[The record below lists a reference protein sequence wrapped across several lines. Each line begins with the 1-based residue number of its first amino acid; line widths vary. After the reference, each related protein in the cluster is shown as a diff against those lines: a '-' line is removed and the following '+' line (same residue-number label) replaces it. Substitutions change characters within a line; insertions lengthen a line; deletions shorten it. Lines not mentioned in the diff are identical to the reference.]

1 MKKSK
6 VKIAMLSRC
15 FGEAALLQTLQSP
28 SDSVTC
34 CDFGANFLFA
44 AGSSDKLV
52 RVWEWIKGQGFVEAS
67 YSPLGGHRYAITS
80 VRFSPLGTMLASSSS
95 DGSTVL
101 WNARTGVRIH
111 TFVQTNGSA
120 VRLSIFAPNST
131 FLVSSGDDGSIC
143 VWDILRRTL
152 VRSLPAHDATI
163 QAMSFSP
170 DCKYLLTSDTVG
182 VLKLWKDLVEP
193 HNELEDSASPTD
205 SNECLVSV
213 VEDAHDLGVTGSDF
227 ASTQETPADNVLAT
241 RYTLAT
247 CGNNH
252 LVKVWSFVVMH
263 PTKQWNPPHS
273 PASGSGRQSLV
284 PTPELGSPVS
294 PNSLGP
300 RRENSFRIR
309 DSKRESNESLRR
321 RGSSVRRRHKQ
332 CQVSLKLTLEGHGSD
347 VTCVRFNASATRLA
361 SSSLDKTVRLWEIQS
376 GTCLRVLEGHT
387 RYVACCVF
395 SRDGSLLAS
404 GSNDKS
410 ILMWDVKGKLS
421 LDTDL
426 APSLSAFRDKLSGS
440 SFDSTGGPPDVSALE
455 GGPKSSESHAELR
468 EVQLLQRIESPNGAV
483 NTCDFFGNNFLAFGG
498 GDKMVHI
505 FSKSDSLRFHEVKN
519 VSPIEAHAFSVNQV
533 EFSPCGKYVA
543 SCSADGCA
551 VLWDTETGKRVPGNF
566 GTGRNAIRTC
576 RFSPDGKL
584 LICAGDDQTTSAW
597 RTDTGELFL
606 SVEGHTEAVTALAI
620 SPDSQFLATAC
631 SGGHIRGW
639 AVASIWDHCLML
651 QEDAHDLG
659 VQSCDFSPSAGMH
672 GSENYLLA
680 SCGNDSLVKLW
691 KVVKDICIPP
701 ITSSLLLSTPPAPAS
716 PLRSPKPPPGAKL
729 VRTLAGHGGN
739 VMCVRFTPDSGEF
752 LVSTASDSTARI
764 WSVHLGDCLFVLEG
778 HNRQVTSCALSADS
792 SLLATGSLDKALI
805 LWLLPEHLVYQSVAA
820 SRLRGQPLYAL
831 DWTPADV
838 ISWLKRTLSFPI
850 APTISVTENLDGC
863 QILTLPE
870 NEIASIL
877 SIEDPEQIHELTLQL
892 KWLRH
897 EELNICLP
905 EISSNS
911 DVPHEFLCPITR
923 EVMRDPVVCADGFTY
938 ERAAIEEWFLSGKLT
953 SPMTN
958 STLPSLAYRR
968 HSQLKRAIS
977 EFLYDDSSEPNTE

>member
-1 MKKSK
+1 MKRSK
-6 VKIAMLSRC
+6 DRVAMLSRC
-15 FGEAALLQTLQSP
+15 IGEAALLQTLPCNSE
-28 SDSVTC
+28 SVTC
-34 CDFGANFLFA
+34 CDFGVNFLFA
-44 AGSSDKLV
+44 AGSSEKVV
-52 RVWEWIKGQGFVEAS
+52 RVWEWIKGSGFVEAS
-67 YSPLGGHRYAITS
+67 FSPLAGHRYAITS

-95 DGSTVL
+95 DGSTML
-101 WNARTGVRIH
+101 WNTRTGVRIH
-111 TFVQTNGSA
+111 TFVQTNGCA
-120 VRLSIFAPNST
+120 VRLSIFAPNSS
-131 FLVSSGDDGSIC
+131 FLVSAGDDGGIC
-143 VWDILRRTL
+143 VWDILRRAL
-152 VRSLPAHDATI
+152 VRSVQAHDATI

-182 VLKLWKDLVEP
+182 ILKLWKDLIEPVSDLVEAS
-193 HNELEDSASPTD
+193 NTSDSVDT
-205 SNECLVSV
+205 LVSI

-227 ASTQETPADNVLAT
+227 ASIQETPADNVLAT

-252 LVKVWSFVVMH
+252 LVKVWSFVVVH
-263 PTKQWNPPHS
+263 PSKQWNPPHS

-300 RRENSFRIR
+300 RRENSFRLR
-309 DSKRESNESLRR
+309 DKRESNESLRR
-321 RGSSVRRRHKQ
+321 RGSSIRRRHKQ

-361 SSSLDKTVRLWEIQS
+361 SSSLDKTVRLWEIPS

-404 GSNDKS
+404 GSNDRT

-440 SFDSTGGPPDVSALE
+440 SFDSTSGPPDVAVLE
-455 GGPKSSESHAELR
+455 GGPKSSESHATLR
-468 EVQLLQRIESPNGAV
+468 EVQLLQRIECPHGAV
-483 NTCDFFGNNFLAFGG
+483 NTCDFFGNNLLAFGG

-505 FSKSDSLRFHEVKN
+505 FSKTEGGLRFQEAEN
-519 VSPIEAHAFSVNQV
+519 ASPIEAHAFAVNQV

-566 GTGRNAIRTC
+566 GTGRSAIRTC

-597 RTDTGELFL
+597 RTDTGELFM
-606 SVEGHTEAVTALAI
+606 SVEGHSEAVTALAI

-631 SGGHIRGW
+631 SAGHVRGW
-639 AVASIWDHCLML
+639 AIVSIWDQCLML

-659 VQSCDFSPSAGMH
+659 VQSCDFSPSAGMY
-672 GSENYLLA
+672 GSESYLLA
-680 SCGNDSLVKLW
+680 TCGNDSMVKLW
-691 KVVKDICIPP
+691 KVPKDVCAPP
-701 ITSSLLLSTPPAPAS
+701 TPSSLSLSAPPAPAS

-729 VRTLAGHGGN
+729 VRTFVGHGGN

-778 HNRQVTSCALSADS
+778 HKKHVTSCTFSADS
-792 SLLATGSLDKALI
+792 SLLATVVFCFLGLFYH
-805 LWLLPEHLVYQSVAA
+805 LL
-820 SRLRGQPLYAL
+820 
-831 DWTPADV
+831 
-838 ISWLKRTLSFPI
+838 
-850 APTISVTENLDGC
+850 
-863 QILTLPE
+863 
-870 NEIASIL
+870 
-877 SIEDPEQIHELTLQL
+877 LQL
-892 KWLRH
+892 L
-897 EELNICLP
+897 LI
-905 EISSNS
+905 
-911 DVPHEFLCPITR
+911 
-923 EVMRDPVVCADGFTY
+923 
-938 ERAAIEEWFLSGKLT
+938 
-953 SPMTN
+953 
-958 STLPSLAYRR
+958 
-968 HSQLKRAIS
+968 
-977 EFLYDDSSEPNTE
+977 NTAWIP